1 MAVEQSYT
9 LSGDIIVPTLED
21 LAKVSSTEDF
31 GLQDLIIKPSY
42 YLALR
47 KLDDSKYFTDHA
59 YVEVRNSGLTGA
71 VLYYSIE
78 CAQDCHNGW
87 DVCGEKTPV
96 QCIKP
101 REKHIL
107 AFSAFLDQ
115 TTVIHIIFKF
125 ERNYYNLL
133 LLATESS
140 RTEAED

>member
-1 MAVEQSYT
+1 MAAERSYT

-47 KLDDSKYFTDHA
+47 KLDDSTYFTDHT
-59 YVEVRNSGLTGA
+59 YVEVRNSGVTGA

-78 CAQDCHNGW
+78 CAPDCHNGW
-87 DVCGEKTPV
+87 DVSGEKTQV
-96 QCIKP
+96 RCIKP

-115 TTVIHIIFKF
+115 TTVIYFKKM
-125 ERNYYNLL
+125 
-133 LLATESS
+133 
-140 RTEAED
+140 